1 MVHDP
6 SRVPRTCVRE
16 LGLLVSCCWSNAL
29 GRHADLFVRRSYIET
44 TRDIRRLMSTAKS
57 PIFSGFGETLA
68 GIVTIRAFAA
78 ESRFQGRLFKM
89 VDAFGKQ
96 DWGFW

>member
-1 MVHDP
+1 
-6 SRVPRTCVRE
+6 
-16 LGLLVSCCWSNAL
+16 
-29 GRHADLFVRRSYIET
+29 
-44 TRDIRRLMSTAKS
+44 MSTAKS

-78 ESRFQGRLFKM
+78 ERRFQGRLFKM